1 MKKRQTFRYALCAA
15 AVSMMMLFGVSA
27 SAALTPES
35 AAAYKGAIDDL
46 AGRYGSARVSE
57 SGGNYLGLVCAR
69 LIDFD
74 NDGTPE
80 LYCAYGDSASGHVRQ
95 VLYTYK
101 DGLVQLQIPEAV
113 SNFGTD
119 VSPSTLLYT
128 GGGKAYLVDGSEV
141 MNGNEVRYLTK
152 QGVQMVPAL
161 TYVDARTDGGRSCK
175 LDGRDVTGEELDAAL
190 AKLTEGMTAFE
201 YTYIGADNDPSATV
215 SETLDELSES
225 TTLYAEPSLAR
236 LLIREPRDGEMRQG
250 RIDVAAYEINGNL
263 YLKLRDVA
271 AAINGTARQFAVGWD
286 GTSSNVRINV
296 GRHYVPTG
304 DELGAPPTERASAER
319 AASTILADGE
329 SKTPTTYIIAQSHYY
344 RLRDLADILG
354 LKIEWNANTKT
365 ITLEPNT

>member
-128 GGGKAYLVDGSEV
+128 DGGKAYLVDGSEV

-190 AKLTEGMTAFE
+190 AKLTEGMTALE

-236 LLIREPRDGEMRQG
+236 LLIRELRDGEMRQG

-354 LKIEWNANTKT
+354 LKIEWDANTKT

>member
-1 MKKRQTFRYALCAA
+1 MKKKQTFRYALCAA
-15 AVSMMMLFGVSA
+15 AVSVMMLCGVSA

-35 AAAYKGAIDDL
+35 AAAYKGVIDDL

-57 SGGNYLGLVCAR
+57 SGGMYSGLACAR
-69 LIDFD
+69 LVDFD
-74 NDGTPE
+74 NDGVPE
-80 LYCAYGDSASGHVRQ
+80 LYCVYGDRTSGRMHQ

-101 DGLVQLQIPEAV
+101 DGLVQLEIPDSV

-128 GGGKAYLVDGSEV
+128 DGEKAFLVDGSEV

-161 TYVDARTDGGRSCK
+161 TYVDAQAGDGRSCK
-175 LDGRDVTGEELDAAL
+175 LNGKDVTGEELDAAL
-190 AKLTEGMTAFE
+190 AELTRGMTALE
-201 YTYIGADNDPSATV
+201 YSYIASDSDPSATV
-215 SETLDELSES
+215 SETLDALSEN

-236 LLIREPRDGEMRQG
+236 LLIRETQDGVSKQG
-250 RIDVAAYEINGNL
+250 RINVAAYEINGNL

-271 AAINGTARQFAVGWD
+271 AALNGTARQFAVGWD
-286 GTSSNVRINV
+286 GTSSDVRINV

-304 DELGAPPTERASAER
+304 DELGMPPTERDSAER
-319 AASTILADGE
+319 AASTIVADGV
-329 SKTPTTYIIAQSHYY
+329 SKTPTTYIIAQNHYY

-354 LKIEWNANTKT
+354 LKIDWDANTKT
-365 ITLEPNT
+365 VTLEPNA

>member
-1 MKKRQTFRYALCAA
+1 MKKRYVFQYALCAA
-15 AVSMMMLFGVSA
+15 AVSVMMLCSA
-27 SAALTPES
+27 SALGELTPES

-57 SGGNYLGLVCAR
+57 SSGTYLGLACAR

-74 NDGTPE
+74 NDGVPE
-80 LYCAYGDSASGHVRQ
+80 LYCAYGDAASGQVRQ

-101 DGLVQLQIPEAV
+101 DGLVQLQIPDTV

-128 GGGKAYLVDGSEV
+128 DGEKAYLVDGSEV

-161 TYVDARTDGGRSCK
+161 TYVDAQTDEGRSCK
-175 LDGRDVTGEELDAAL
+175 LDGRDVTGEELEAAL
-190 AKLTEGMTAFE
+190 DKLTQGMEAFE
-201 YTYIGADNDPSATV
+201 YSYIASDSDPSATV
-215 SETLDELSES
+215 SETLDALSKT

-236 LLIREPRDGEMRQG
+236 LLIREPRDGVMRQG

-271 AAINGTARQFAVGWD
+271 AAINGTERQFAVGWD

-304 DELGAPPTERASAER
+304 EELGAPPTEQAPAER
-319 AASTILADGE
+319 AASTIIADGV
-329 SKTPTTYIIAQSHYY
+329 SKTPTTYIIAQNHYY

-354 LKIEWNANTKT
+354 LKIDWDANSKT
-365 ITLEPNT
+365 VSLEPNA